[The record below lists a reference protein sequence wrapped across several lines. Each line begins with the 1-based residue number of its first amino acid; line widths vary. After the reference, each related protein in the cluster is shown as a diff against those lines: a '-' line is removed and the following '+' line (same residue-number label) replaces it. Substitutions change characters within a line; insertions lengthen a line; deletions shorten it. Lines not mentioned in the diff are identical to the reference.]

1 MYTPELPTFM
11 ARAAEGNLVP
21 VYREILA
28 DMETPVSAFLKL
40 RAVGN
45 GHAFLLESVAGGEN
59 IARYSYLAVNPYKTF
74 SSKGRTITI
83 TEQSARGADAPRGA
97 GVSPAITTIE
107 LPTDEDP
114 LHELKRQL
122 AAYQFVPLPGWE
134 RFSGGAVGYLGYD
147 MVRFF
152 EDLPDKNPD
161 DLDLPESQFMFAGTI
176 VIFDHVMHRVRVMAH
191 AEIGDDP
198 QTAYW
203 DAVRRIEEV
212 IAVLTAPLPEGI
224 ESGRAARART
234 IPDDPSALPSTM
246 TRAQHRA
253 AVLKAKEYI
262 TAGDAIQVVIAH
274 RLHAKIQVDP
284 FDLYRALRA
293 INPSPYMFYLSF
305 GDLKIIGASPEILV
319 TEDVGHVVTR
329 PIAGTRRRGKTAE
342 DDAALEAELLADE
355 KECAEHI
362 MLVDLHRND
371 IGRVCEPGT
380 VQVDSLMTVERYS
393 HVMHIVTNVTGKLR
407 ADKDQFDVLR
417 ATFPAGTVSGA
428 PKIRAMEIIEE
439 LEPVRRG
446 PYAGA
451 VGYFS
456 FSGSM
461 DTCITLRTM
470 VVKGNT
476 CYFEAGGGIVADSEP
491 DAEYN
496 ETLMK
501 MGALL
506 DAARMAEQGLV

>member
-1 MYTPELPTFM
+1 MYTPDLQTFM
-11 ARAAEGNLVP
+11 TRATEGNLVP

-40 RAVGN
+40 RAASAGY
-45 GHAFLLESVAGGEN
+45 AFLLESVAGGES
-59 IARYSYLAVNPYKTF
+59 IARYSYLAVNPVKTF
-74 SSKGRTITI
+74 SSKGRTVTI
-83 TEQSARGADAPRGA
+83 TEGGSAR
-97 GVSPAITTIE
+97 TID
-107 LPTDEDP
+107 LPDTEDP

-134 RFSGGAVGYLGYD
+134 RFCGGAVGYLGYD

-152 EDLPDKNPD
+152 EDLPDTNPD
-161 DLDLPESQFMFAGTI
+161 ELDLPESQFMFAGTI

-212 IAVLTAPLPEGI
+212 VAVLTAPLPAGLEAGT
-224 ESGRAARART
+224 RAARART

-246 TRAQHRA
+246 TKARHRE

-262 TAGDAIQVVIAH
+262 AAGDAIQVVLAH
-274 RLHAKIQVDP
+274 RLHAKVQGDP

-319 TEDVGHVVTR
+319 TEDAGHVVTR

-355 KECAEHI
+355 KERAEHI

-380 VQVDSLMTVERYS
+380 VQVDALMTVERYS
-393 HVMHIVTNVTGKLR
+393 HVMHIVSNVIGQLR

-470 VVKGNT
+470 VVKGDT
-476 CYFEAGGGIVADSEP
+476 CYFQAGGGIVADSDP

>member
-1 MYTPELPTFM
+1 MYTPDLQTFM
-11 ARAAEGNLVP
+11 ARATEGNLVP

-40 RAVGN
+40 RAAGN
-45 GHAFLLESVAGGEN
+45 GHAFLLESVAGGET
-59 IARYSYLAVNPYKTF
+59 IARYSYLAVNPYKVV
-74 SSKGRTITI
+74 SSRGRTITI
-83 TEQSARGADAPRGA
+83 TEQSGPRGA
-97 GVSPAITTIE
+97 GVSPAVTTIE
-107 LPTDEDP
+107 LPDGEDP

-152 EDLPDKNPD
+152 EDLPDTNPD

-203 DAVRRIEEV
+203 DAVQRIEEV
-212 IAVLTAPLPEGI
+212 IHVLTGPLPEGV
-224 ESGRAARART
+224 EAGAGTAARTRS

-246 TRAQHRA
+246 TKAQHRE

-262 TAGDAIQVVIAH
+262 ASGDAIQVVLAH
-274 RLHAKIQVDP
+274 RLHAKVQGDP

-293 INPSPYMFYLSF
+293 INPSPYMYYLSF

-319 TEDVGHVVTR
+319 TEDAGAVVTR
-329 PIAGTRRRGKTAE
+329 PIAGTRRRGKTHEE
-342 DDAALEAELLADE
+342 DLALEQELLADE
-355 KECAEHI
+355 KERAEHI

-393 HVMHIVTNVTGKLR
+393 HVMHIVSNVIGKLR

-476 CYFEAGGGIVADSEP
+476 CYFQAGGGIVADSQPE
-491 DAEYN
+491 AEYN

>member
-1 MYTPELPTFM
+1 MHTPDFETFK
-11 ARAAEGNLVP
+11 ARAQEGNLVP

-40 RAVGN
+40 RAAGN
-45 GHAFLLESVAGGEN
+45 GYAFLLESVAGGEN
-59 IARYSYLAVNPYKTF
+59 VARYSYLAVNPYKTF
-74 SSKGRTITI
+74 SSKGRTVTI
-83 TEQSARGADAPRGA
+83 NEGGAER
-97 GVSPAITTIE
+97 TIE
-107 LPTDEDP
+107 LPDDEDP

-122 AAYQFVPLPGWE
+122 AQYKFVPLPGWE

-161 DLDLPESQFMFAGTI
+161 DLNLPESQFMFAHTI
-176 VIFDHVMHRVRVMAH
+176 VIFDHVMHRVRVMSH

-198 QTAYW
+198 QAAYW
-203 DAVRRIEEV
+203 EAVQHIDEVVRI
-212 IAVLTAPLPEGI
+212 LTGPLPETTPCTGPK
-224 ESGRAARART
+224 SM
-234 IPDDPSALPSTM
+234 PSDPSALPSTM
-246 TRAQHRA
+246 TKAQHRE

-262 TAGDAIQVVIAH
+262 AAGDAIQVVVGH
-274 RLHAKIQVDP
+274 RLQARIQTDP

-293 INPSPYMFYLSF
+293 INPSPYMYYLSF

-319 TEDVGHVVTR
+319 TEDAGEVVTR
-329 PIAGTRRRGKTAE
+329 PIAGTRRRGKTHEE
-342 DDAALEAELLADE
+342 DLALEQELLADE
-355 KECAEHI
+355 KERAEHI

-380 VQVDSLMTVERYS
+380 VQVDALMTVERYS
-393 HVMHIVTNVTGKLR
+393 HVMHIVSNVIGKLR

-470 VVKGNT
+470 VMKGET
-476 CYFEAGGGIVADSEP
+476 CYFQAGGGIVADSDP

>member
-1 MYTPELPTFM
+1 MYTPDFETFLQ
-11 ARAAEGNLVP
+11 RAQHGNLIP

-28 DMETPVSAFLKL
+28 DLETPVSAYLKL
-40 RAVGN
+40 EQISDGYS
-45 GHAFLLESVAGGEN
+45 FLLESVAGGEN
-59 IARYSYLAVNPYKTF
+59 VARYSYLACSPSRLF
-74 SSKGRTITI
+74 SSKGREVTIRRGSDTQTI
-83 TEQSARGADAPRGA
+83 
-97 GVSPAITTIE
+97 V
-107 LPTDEDP
+107 LPEDEDP
-114 LHELKRQL
+114 LDELKRQL
-122 AAYQFVPLPGWE
+122 AAYRFVPLPDWE
-134 RFSGGAVGYLGYD
+134 RFSGGAVGYLSYD

-152 EDLPDKNPD
+152 EDLPDENPD
-161 DLDLPESQFMFAGTI
+161 DLGLPESQFMFADTL
-176 VIFDHVMHRVRVMAH
+176 VVFDHVRHRVRIMAM
-191 AEIGDDP
+191 AAVGEDP
-198 QTAYW
+198 QAAYW
-203 DAVRRIEEV
+203 EAVGRIDRMV
-212 IAVLTAPLPEGI
+212 DVLTGPMPQ
-224 ESGRAARART
+224 SPARPPSPAT
-234 IPDDPSALPSTM
+234 IPDDPAGLPSTM
-246 TRAQHRA
+246 TRAQHRE

-262 TAGDAIQVVIAH
+262 AAGDAIQIVLAH
-274 RLHAKIQVDP
+274 RLQAQIKVAP

-293 INPSPYMFYLSF
+293 INPSPYMYYLSF

-319 TEDVGHVVTR
+319 TEDAGRVVTR
-329 PIAGTRRRGKTAE
+329 PIAGTRRRGKTREE
-342 DDAALEAELLADE
+342 DLALEQELLADE
-355 KECAEHI
+355 KERAEHI

-380 VQVDSLMTVERYS
+380 VQVDALMTVERYS
-393 HVMHIVTNVTGKLR
+393 HVMHIVSNVVGKLA

-461 DTCITLRTM
+461 DTCITLRTL

-476 CYFEAGGGIVADSEP
+476 VYFQAGGGIVADSDP
-491 DAEYN
+491 DAEYQ
-496 ETLMK
+496 ETLHK

-506 DAARMAEQGLV
+506 DAVRMAERGLV

>member
-1 MYTPELPTFM
+1 MYTPDLQTFM
-11 ARAAEGNLVP
+11 TRATEGNLVP

-28 DMETPVSAFLKL
+28 DLETPVSAFLKL
-40 RAVGN
+40 RAASEGY
-45 GHAFLLESVAGGEN
+45 AFLLESVAGGEN
-59 IARYSYLAVNPYKTF
+59 IARYSYLAVNPYKTV

-83 TEQSARGADAPRGA
+83 KEGAATR
-97 GVSPAITTIE
+97 TIE
-107 LPTDEDP
+107 LPADEDP

-134 RFSGGAVGYLGYD
+134 RFCGGAVGYLGYD

-152 EDLPDKNPD
+152 EDLPDTNPD

-203 DAVRRIEEV
+203 DAVQRIDEV
-212 IAVLTAPLPEGI
+212 VRVLTGPLPAGVEAGVGRG
-224 ESGRAARART
+224 SGHRPRQ

-246 TRAQHRA
+246 TKARHREA
-253 AVLKAKEYI
+253 MLKAKEYI
-262 TAGDAIQVVIAH
+262 AAGDAIQVVLAH
-274 RLHAKIQVDP
+274 RLQAQVQGDP

-305 GDLKIIGASPEILV
+305 DDLKIIGASPEILV
-319 TEDVGHVVTR
+319 TEDAGHVVTR

-355 KECAEHI
+355 KERAEHI

-393 HVMHIVTNVTGKLR
+393 HVMHIVSNVIGKLR

-470 VVKGNT
+470 VVKDNT
-476 CYFEAGGGIVADSEP
+476 CYFQAGGGIVADSEP
-491 DAEYN
+491 EAEYN

>member
-1 MYTPELPTFM
+1 MYTPDYDTFM
-11 ARAAEGNLVP
+11 QRASEGNLVP

-28 DMETPVSAFLKL
+28 DLETPVSAFLKL
-40 RAVGN
+40 REASD

-74 SSKGRTITI
+74 SSRGRTVTI
-83 TEQSARGADAPRGA
+83 EERGE
-97 GVSPAITTIE
+97 TQTIE
-107 LPTDEDP
+107 LPADEDP

-122 AAYQFVPLPGWE
+122 AQYQFVPMPGWE

-152 EDLPDKNPD
+152 EDLPDLNPD
-161 DLDLPESQFMFAGTI
+161 DLDLPESQFMFADTL
-176 VIFDHVMHRVRVMAH
+176 VIFDHVLHRVRVLAQ
-191 AEIGDDP
+191 AFIEEADETGSGDP
-198 QTAYW
+198 QAAYW
-203 DAVRRIEEV
+203 DAVRRIEQV
-212 IAVLTAPLPEGI
+212 INILIGPLPERDIMPTGPA
-224 ESGRAARART
+224 S

-246 TRAQHRA
+246 TKAQHREA
-253 AVLKAKEYI
+253 MLKAKEYI
-262 TAGDAIQVVIAH
+262 SAGDAIQVVLAH
-274 RLHAKIQVDP
+274 RLQAQLRVDP
-284 FDLYRALRA
+284 FDLYRSLRA
-293 INPSPYMFYLSF
+293 INPSPYMYYLSF

-319 TEDVGHVVTR
+319 TEDAGRIVTR
-329 PIAGTRRRGKTAE
+329 PIAGTRRRGKTQEE
-342 DDAALEAELLADE
+342 DLALEQELLADE
-355 KECAEHI
+355 KELAEHI
-362 MLVDLHRND
+362 MLVDLHRSD

-380 VQVDSLMTVERYS
+380 VQVDSLMKVERYS
-393 HVMHIVTNVTGKLR
+393 HVMHIVSNVIGKLR

-417 ATFPAGTVSGA
+417 ACFPAGTVSGA

-461 DTCITLRTM
+461 DTCITLRTIVM
-470 VVKGNT
+470 KGDT
-476 CYFEAGGGIVADSEP
+476 CYFQAGGGIVADSEP
-491 DAEYN
+491 EAEYK

-506 DAARMAEQGLV
+506 DAARMAERGLV

>member
-1 MYTPELPTFM
+1 MYTPDFETFKQ
-11 ARAAEGNLVP
+11 RAEQGNLVP

-28 DMETPVSAFLKL
+28 DLETPVSAYLKL
-40 RAVGN
+40 RAAG
-45 GHAFLLESVAGGEN
+45 GEMGFLLESVAGGEN
-59 IARYSYLAVNPYKTF
+59 VARYSYLAVNPYRLF
-74 SSKGRTITI
+74 SSRGRTVTMTEKGETGTI
-83 TEQSARGADAPRGA
+83 D
-97 GVSPAITTIE
+97 
-107 LPTDEDP
+107 LPPDEDP

-122 AAYQFVPLPGWE
+122 AAYSFVPLPGWE
-134 RFSGGAVGYLGYD
+134 RFSGGAVGYMGYD

-152 EDLPDKNPD
+152 EDLPEQNPD
-161 DLDLPESQFMFAGTI
+161 DLDLPESQFMFADTL
-176 VIFDHVMHRVRVMAH
+176 VIFDHVLHRVRVLAH
-191 AEIGDDP
+191 ALIEGDP
-198 QTAYW
+198 QQAYW
-203 DAVRRIEEV
+203 DAVGRIEAV
-212 IAVLTAPLPEGI
+212 IETLTRPLPAQ
-224 ESGRAARART
+224 SPRPASPAAV
-234 IPDDPSALPSTM
+234 PDDPTALPSTM
-246 TRAQHRA
+246 TRAQHRE

-262 TAGDAIQVVIAH
+262 AAGDIIQVVLAH
-274 RLHAKIQVDP
+274 RLQAQLRVDP

-293 INPSPYMFYLSF
+293 INPSPYMYYLSF

-319 TEDVGHVVTR
+319 TEDQGQVVTR
-329 PIAGTRRRGKTAE
+329 PIAGTRRRGQTIE
-342 DDAALEAELLADE
+342 LDRALEAELLADE
-355 KECAEHI
+355 KELAEHI

-371 IGRVCEPGT
+371 IGRVCEPGS
-380 VQVDSLMTVERYS
+380 VQVDALMNVERYS
-393 HVMHIVTNVTGKLR
+393 HVMHIVSNVIGKLA

-461 DTCITLRTM
+461 DTCITLRTIVM
-470 VVKGNT
+470 KGST

-491 DAEYN
+491 EAEYQ
-496 ETLMK
+496 ETLAK

-506 DAARMAEQGLV
+506 DAARMAEKGLV